1 MIWTII
7 FFVSGG
13 IYGFLLHLAG
23 LNASDWLFWAFLL
36 TMALSNYSIA
46 KHAIDLATKR
56 YRRILD
62 QFYKGVLDIID
73 SAATHKE
80 EANGLDKV

>member
-23 LNASDWLFWAFLL
+23 VHASDWLFWAFML
-36 TMALSNYSIA
+36 TMALSNFSIA
-46 KHAIDLATKR
+46 KHTMDLVTKR
-56 YRRILD
+56 CRRIIG
-62 QFYKGVLDIID
+62 QFYKDVLDIID